1 VLLAP
6 RLPVL
11 LVLAVAIALLV
22 WWGRRQSTLSFD
34 SLRWV
39 LTGLVLVVLAMVLLL
54 ATVPAPPL
62 EDALRAVVLV
72 EAALSFWLLW
82 RRARETARG

>member
-1 VLLAP
+1 MLFAP
-6 RLPVL
+6 RTPVL

-22 WWGRRQSTLSFD
+22 WWGRRQAAPSFD

-39 LTGLVLVVLAMVLLL
+39 LTGLVLVGLAMGLLL
-54 ATVPAPPL
+54 LTVPARPL
-62 EDALRAVVLV
+62 EQALRAAVLV

-82 RRARETARG
+82 RRARESPRG